1 MKVWQRPMARI
12 LAPLLLPVLPAFIS
26 SPTLRIPLTL
36 FLYLVAGVITY
47 SIVKRSLQ
55 AAENMEAE
63 IRKEE
68 ISSFEEIIEPI
79 ARSLQEKTRL
89 IPVFT
94 SQLSE
99 VIQQTES
106 AALNIGERFMHI
118 VEEARAQSK
127 KASETFTGFA
137 GDGKGNNALLDLS
150 KKTLAEVIESLKEI
164 AHVTRQTLSDM
175 EIIIRDAENIKS
187 IVNEMEYIAEQTN
200 LLALNAAIEASR
212 AGEYGRGFNIVAE
225 EVRKLS
231 DRSNRAAE
239 EIGQLI
245 TKVEDDI
252 KGIYTRTQKSAQDS
266 NRRSS
271 EAEGIVEETLRKI
284 DEAMHDANRRLDE
297 LAEGTESLAKNI
309 SSIVVSLQFQDI
321 TRQKI
326 EHVIEP
332 LNTFKEELER
342 VVAGLR
348 GMKERIHGLE
358 GSAGKEWLEDLYTM
372 EEERDV
378 MRKVLKVVK

>member
-36 FLYLVAGVITY
+36 LLYLVAGVITY